1 MILFSAA
8 AVGTDSTG
16 WFSFGAIIALIIA
29 AVIFAFI
36 ALAVVKSGQRS
47 GEAKNEMFYLK
58 EIRKYIRIIAL
69 LLLGCVYFTV
79 VWFIIS
85 VE

>member
-1 MILFSAA
+1 MTLFSAA

-29 AVIFAFI
+29 SVIFAFI
-36 ALAVVKSGQRS
+36 VYAVVKSGKRS
-47 GEAKNEMFYLK
+47 GEAKDEMFYLK
-58 EIRKYIRIIAL
+58 EIRKYVRIIAL
-69 LLLGCVYFTV
+69 LLLGCVYFAI